1 MRTPLGDM
9 VDAVRKKSH
18 CVRRALAGQNEEM
31 VENMPHYIYAFHGK
45 YRLYEDDRQVNA
57 GHRFHSGV
65 RTING
70 VTRIATNVL
79 ELLDVSLFTRR
90 QDELVAKKKQ

>member
-1 MRTPLGDM
+1 
-9 VDAVRKKSH
+9 
-18 CVRRALAGQNEEM
+18 M
-31 VENMPHYIYAFHGK
+31 VENMPHYIYAFYGK
-45 YRLYEDDRQVNA
+45 YRLYEDDRQVENA

-79 ELLDVSLFTRR
+79 ELLDVSPFTRR
-90 QDELVAKKKQ
+90 DELVAKRKNSRYRKFGIVLVVNRLKIDSQSFTC

>member
-1 MRTPLGDM
+1 M
-9 VDAVRKKSH
+9 
-18 CVRRALAGQNEEM
+18 E
-31 VENMPHYIYAFHGK
+31 
-45 YRLYEDDRQVNA
+45 NA

-79 ELLDVSLFTRR
+79 ELLDVPSPFTRR
-90 QDELVAKKKQ
+90 QDELVAKKTVDIGNLVSSWSSTVYIEVEDRFTSFTW

>member
-1 MRTPLGDM
+1 M
-9 VDAVRKKSH
+9 
-18 CVRRALAGQNEEM
+18 E
-31 VENMPHYIYAFHGK
+31 
-45 YRLYEDDRQVNA
+45 NA

-79 ELLDVSLFTRR
+79 ELLDVSPFTRR
-90 QDELVAKKKQ
+90 QHELVAKKTVDIGNLVSSWSSTVYIEVEDSFASFSGYRICVR